1 MAGMIGMIAIK
12 RDDRDDWD
20 ERDDWGWLRMTKD
33 DERWWGWQGMTGM
46 IGMFE
51 KNGMTGIS
59 KDDWDD
65 WDDYDWMACL
75 PEKNGN
81 EWEKQFQQLRD
92 RFLMNTKFRDFID
105 QWSIV
110 A

>member
-1 MAGMIGMIAIK
+1 MAGMTGMIAIK

-33 DERWWGWQGMTGM
+33 DERWWGWQVMTGM

-51 KNGMTGIS
+51 KNEMTGIS

-65 WDDYDWMACL
+65 WDDYDWISCL
-75 PEKNGN
+75 PVKNGN

-92 RFLMNTKFRDFID
+92 RFNIHSNLRLRKTT
-105 QWSIV
+105 
-110 A
+110 

>member
-1 MAGMIGMIAIK
+1 MAGMTGMIAIK

-51 KNGMTGIS
+51 KNEMNGIS

-65 WDDYDWMACL
+65 WDDYDWISCL
-75 PEKNGN
+75 PVKNGN

-92 RFLMNTKFRDFID
+92 RFNIHSNLRLRKTT
-105 QWSIV
+105 
-110 A
+110 